1 MAGLSASGLKT
12 QIRSYTET
20 DSNVLTDAVLENI
33 ILNAQY
39 RIFRDVPID
48 ADRKQQL
55 GNFVAGQESIN
66 CPAGAVFIR
75 GIQVYDT
82 NGSAITGANRWLE
95 KKDLTY
101 LQEYQDVTGT
111 SAAQG
116 QPKYYAMFGGATGDG
131 ATNSGRIVVAP
142 VPNTTYRYK
151 VHFNK
156 MPATL
161 ESSNTTNYISLNF
174 PNGLLYCCLSETY
187 GFLKGPIDMLTLY
200 ENKYKEEVQK
210 FANEQVGRRRRD
222 DYTDGTVRIPVNSVN
237 P

>member
-48 ADRKQQL
+48 ADRKQQI
-55 GNFVAGQESIN
+55 GNLVAGQETIN
-66 CPAGAVFIR
+66 APAGCVFIR
-75 GIQVYDT
+75 AIQVYDST
-82 NGSAITGANRWLE
+82 SATTGANVFLE
-95 KKDLTY
+95 KKDVSY
-101 LQEYQDVTGT
+101 LQEYISSTE
-111 SAAQG
+111 SAKRG
-116 QPKYYAMFGGATGDG
+116 QPKYYAMFGGATGESD
-131 ATNSGRIVVAP
+131 TTSGRMMFAP
-142 VPNTTYRYK
+142 VPDTTYKFR
-151 VHFNK
+151 VHFNA
-156 MPATL
+156 MPALL
-161 ESSNTTNYISLNF
+161 EGEDGTNYISLNF
-174 PNGLLYCCLSETY
+174 PNGLLYCCLSEAY

-200 ENKYKEEVQK
+200 ENKYKQEVQK

-222 DYTDGTVRIPVNSVN
+222 DYTDGAIRIPVTSAN

>member
-12 QIRSYTET
+12 QIRSYTEV
-20 DSNVLTDAVLENI
+20 DSTVLSDSVLENI

-48 ADRKQQL
+48 ADRKQQT
-55 GNFVAGQESIN
+55 GNLVVGQETIN
-66 CPAGAVFIR
+66 APAGAVFIR
-75 GIQVYDT
+75 ALQVYDST
-82 NGSAITGANRWLE
+82 SATTGANIFLQ
-95 KKDLTY
+95 KKDISY
-101 LQEYQDVTGT
+101 LQEYIPSTE
-111 SAAQG
+111 SAKRG
-116 QPKYYAMFGGATGDG
+116 QPKYYAMFGGATGESD
-131 ATNSGRIVVAP
+131 TTSGRIFVAP
-142 VPNTTYRYK
+142 VPNTTYRFR

-156 MPATL
+156 MPDLL
-161 ESSNTTNYISLNF
+161 EGDGTNYISLNF

-200 ENKYKEEVQK
+200 ENKYKQEVQK

-222 DYTDGTVRIPVNSVN
+222 DYTDGTVRIPVTSAN